1 MNFTDSM
8 NPHLTTK
15 DLNKCITCQC
25 NKICDHNEFGYE
37 TCNNYIPGWI
47 STRIA
52 LPENDR
58 YVLLMRADITTTVE
72 VAYFNQNM
80 NLDFWTKM
88 DGYWMPIP
96 DFKLI
101 G

>member
-58 YVLLMRADITTTVE
+58 YVLLMRADITTGTE

-88 DGYWMPIP
+88 DGFWMPIP
-96 DFKLI
+96 HFKVFE
-101 G
+101 